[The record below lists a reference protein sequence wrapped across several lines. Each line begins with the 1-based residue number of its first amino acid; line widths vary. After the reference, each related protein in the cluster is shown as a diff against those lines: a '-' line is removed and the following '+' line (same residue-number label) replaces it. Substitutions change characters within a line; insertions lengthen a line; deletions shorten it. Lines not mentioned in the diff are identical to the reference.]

1 MASNRRVR
9 CPFAL
14 LLYFLAAVISSLL
27 TATMAA
33 LSYAINVSF
42 VPEQP
47 KLLTE
52 NDNMTVSALVRY
64 DPVIPDGP
72 VDYDGTHKLCYSDPQ
87 FKVTSLTPK
96 IIAVDYEDL
105 SAMELPPAKS
115 PNNKN
120 ITFVVTGKFLG
131 HGFVRFETICS
142 DKNGNNKSHSFL
154 YRMAVTR
161 TEDTLGYVFIGVLS
175 ILLCIANFIMASEIK
190 LEVVWSVIKRPVAPA
205 IGFFCQFVLMPLISF
220 AVAQIAFIPYGMTA
234 MGLGVFTA
242 GCSPGGGASNAYTY
256 LLDGNIDLSVTM
268 TFLSMVFA
276 YGMMPL
282 WMHLLARHILA
293 SSAVQNIQ
301 MPYKNIGIS
310 LLMLIIPLNLGVV
323 LWRYKRTW
331 AEKAKKI
338 LRPFFFFVIVFI
350 CTFGVYSNLY
360 MFKVMT
366 LRALVAG
373 LCVPWMGFAAGMA
386 MAMLLRQ
393 PRENVVAISLETG
406 IQNTGIAIV
415 MLQLSFPKPDSDI
428 ASVMPVIVAL
438 FTPVPVLAAMAFYY
452 GRIWLPKLREYWK
465 FGKGVSVRDKGNSY
479 SSAAES
485 IRLPERNDGPT
496 NGLAK
501 SEGAVFY

>member
-27 TATMAA
+27 SATMAA

-64 DPVIPDGP
+64 DAVTPDAAI
-72 VDYDGTHKLCYSDPQ
+72 DYDETHKVCYSDLQ

-105 SAMELPPAKS
+105 SAMELPPGKS

-131 HGFVRFETICS
+131 HGFVRFEAICS
-142 DKNGNNKSHSFL
+142 DSKGNNRSHTFL
-154 YRMAVTR
+154 YKVAVTR

-190 LEVVWSVIKRPVAPA
+190 LEVVWSVIKRPIAPA

-276 YGMMPL
+276 YG
-282 WMHLLARHILA
+282 
-293 SSAVQNIQ
+293 N
-301 MPYKNIGIS
+301 
-310 LLMLIIPLNLGVV
+310 
-323 LWRYKRTW
+323 
-331 AEKAKKI
+331 I

-366 LRALVAG
+366 LRALLAG
-373 LCVPWMGFAAGMA
+373 LCVPWLGFAGGMA
-386 MAMLLRQ
+386 LAMLLRQ
-393 PRENVVAISLETG
+393 PRANVVAISLETG

-438 FTPVPVLAAMAFYY
+438 FTPVPVLVAMAFYY

-465 FGKGVSVRDKGNSY
+465 FGKGVSVRDKGNSF
-479 SSAAES
+479 SSAAEP
-485 IRLPERNDGPT
+485 IRLPERNEGPS

-501 SEGAVFY
+501 SEGAVYY